1 MTVLVGIAAAVGL
14 VAVAPVGQA
23 LAKAGRDQS
32 GRRNNG
38 ASVCVGTATQCAKGE
53 WQVLAFPNHVRAI
66 HTIVLHD
73 GRILFMAGS
82 GNDPTM
88 QAFSSSLWNPSTGT
102 WTDVPTPSDVFCSG
116 HVQLPNGNVL
126 ILGGTAAYP
135 VPGGHGFE
143 GLKSSYIFNVTTN
156 TYQRVNDLNTG
167 HWYPSATELGNG
179 DVFAMGGL
187 DENGN
192 GTVTNEEFDHTTQQW
207 LPTNSVPQQWNF
219 FGLYPSN
226 FLTATGKLFYSGSH
240 VFGDSPTGPP
250 GADMIDLG
258 ANTITPISGLQ
269 NIDNRDQSA
278 SVLLPPAQ
286 DQKVMVMG
294 GGNVNTN
301 VDANRLTDLIDLS
314 APNPSYSPGPLL
326 PQGMVEMGDNAN
338 MQMTDPGVVPE
349 TGAQGKMYVSAVIT
363 PDRKVFETGGGLHNR
378 ADPVYEA
385 SSYDPAA
392 NTFTPMAVDP
402 VERMYHSESVLYQ
415 DGTIISVGSNP
426 GDGSFDMRISVY
438 RPPYL
443 FFSNAPTLNAPTPQW
458 DYGGTQRI
466 TGSNNIASAE
476 LIKPAAVTHSSDPN
490 QRLINLPLTRTGKG
504 AYSVSLTSNSNI
516 APPGWYMLWVQ
527 NASGVPSSARW
538 VHVGGN

>member
-226 FLTATGKLFYSGSH
+226 FLTASGKLFYSGSH

-392 NTFTPMAVDP
+392 NTFTHMDLAP